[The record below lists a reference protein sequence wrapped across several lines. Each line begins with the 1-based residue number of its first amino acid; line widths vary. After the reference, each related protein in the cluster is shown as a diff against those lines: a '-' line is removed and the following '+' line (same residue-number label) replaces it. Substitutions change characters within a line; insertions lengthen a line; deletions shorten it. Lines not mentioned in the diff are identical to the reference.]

1 MIVQSEQQFEQLMLQ
16 YNQLKQ
22 GSEDISKMIDSEDF
36 DSAITMIKGREQL
49 FLSCKCMQN
58 YLEFTPVQQKQ
69 LDTILEE
76 IRTLEMQNIKKL
88 QKNMDAVQ
96 AELKKSQQTEK
107 FQQAYDNAQEEYS
120 GSIINI
126 QE

>member
-1 MIVQSEQQFEQLMLQ
+1 MQNEQQFEQLMLQ
-16 YNQLKQ
+16 YSQLKQ
-22 GSEDISKMIDSEDF
+22 GSEDISQMIDAEDF
-36 DSAITMIKGREQL
+36 DSAITMIKSREQL

-58 YLEFTPVQQKQ
+58 YLEFTPVQKKQ
-69 LDTILEE
+69 LDTILNE
-76 IRTLEMQNIKKL
+76 IRTLELQNIKKL

-107 FQQAYDNAQEEYS
+107 FQQAYDNAKEEYS
-120 GSIINI
+120 GNIINI

>member
-1 MIVQSEQQFEQLMLQ
+1 MRALAMQSEQQFEQLMLQ

-22 GSEDISKMIDSEDF
+22 GSEDISKMIDAEDF

-49 FLSCKCMQN
+49 FLSCKCMRN

-69 LDTILEE
+69 LDTILDE
-76 IRTLEMQNIKKL
+76 IRTLEMQNINKL

-96 AELKKSQQTEK
+96 TELKKSQQTEK
-107 FQQAYDNAQEEYS
+107 FQIA
-120 GSIINI
+120 
-126 QE
+126 